1 MKSLQNVLAFAAML
15 FTLGVGLPALAATDH
30 EDEREHETNAKP
42 ENQPSHFQ
50 GRPAKTDEQARQ
62 NLQEYNAKLR
72 SLLDKQ
78 ELTASDL
85 STIHRI
91 SYTLEN
97 AIQQLDP
104 EVDWI
109 AQYLEAVHLA
119 SERIERDTVR
129 KKGQAYLAASDG
141 LVAE

>member
-1 MKSLQNVLAFAAML
+1 MKSRQNVLACAAML

-30 EDEREHETNAKP
+30 EDEREHETNSKP
-42 ENQPSHFQ
+42 ENQPSHFEGQ
-50 GRPAKTDEQARQ
+50 PAKTDEQARQ
-62 NLQEYNAKLR
+62 NLKQYNAKLR

-78 ELTASDL
+78 ELSASDL
-85 STIHRI
+85 GEIHRI

-97 AIQQLDP
+97 AVQQLDP

-109 AQYLEAVHLA
+109 AEYLEAVHLA
-119 SERIERDTVR
+119 SERTERDTVR
-129 KKGQAYLAASDG
+129 KKGRAYLAASEG